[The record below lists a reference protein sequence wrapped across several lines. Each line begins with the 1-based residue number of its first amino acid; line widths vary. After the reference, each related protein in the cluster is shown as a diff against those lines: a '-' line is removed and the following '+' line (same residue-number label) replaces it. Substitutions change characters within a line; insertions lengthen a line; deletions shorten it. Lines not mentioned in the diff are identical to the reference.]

1 MLRPSIFISMLTLL
15 LCGSAAAA
23 RVGELAVRSG
33 NNAAPCFT
41 VSEREEKRSGTP
53 RFQSITVSE
62 AGAYSAMW
70 SMAMPKGRTF
80 ALANY
85 MCVPYGGRPP
95 VLPQTPA
102 STLQA
107 GKPYEVVIT
116 AQPARPGAPR
126 HYRARFCVAG
136 QAAGATLVT
145 LEAGRSSCPR

>member
-1 MLRPSIFISMLTLL
+1 MMRTTILMWLLALL
-15 LCGSAAAA
+15 LPGTATAA

-41 VSEREEKRSGTP
+41 VSEREEKRSGVP

-70 SMAMPKGRTF
+70 SMTMPKGRTF

-116 AQPARPGAPR
+116 ALPARPGAPR

-136 QAAGATLVT
+136 SAAGATLTT
-145 LEAGRSSCPR
+145 LAAGRSSCPR